1 MYCGNLLNHRST
13 FEHLKNDLI
22 QIKEQKSEKK
32 QPIEKSQL
40 LASVAVFLV
49 VCDPSMNKL

>member
-1 MYCGNLLNHRST
+1 VYCGNLLNHRST